1 MSEFK
6 PFSVF
11 TTADLEESGLKLKDN
26 LLFNNASDF
35 SYFVEVTASES
46 NKTCTEVI
54 LEYCDEKDMDPG
66 DIAKLISSSLKGKLQ
81 KEMIDSGLI
90 MEQPSFEGF

>member
-11 TTADLEESGLKLKDN
+11 THADLEENGLKLKDN
-26 LLFNNASDF
+26 LLFNNASEF
-35 SYFVEVTASES
+35 SYFVEVTASDS
-46 NKTCTEVI
+46 DRTCTEVI

-66 DIAKLISSSLKGKLQ
+66 DIAKLISPSLKGKLQ
-81 KEMIDSGLI
+81 QEMIDSGLM
-90 MEQPSFEGF
+90 MEVPTLVGF